1 MNLVNKYFGKNH
13 WKNSEFFKGSFIHF
27 FFSEMILNQPL
38 FLPVSILLG
47 GILGLFPFFKY
58 EIDDPVGIKQF
69 KRFKSGQTYDYII
82 VGAGTT
88 GAVIASRLSENPNI
102 RVLLLEAG
110 GDGSLLSDIP
120 AGIGSLLGK

>member
-1 MNLVNKYFGKNH
+1 MNLVNKYFGNNH
-13 WKNSEFFKGSFIHF
+13 RKNSEFLKNFLFI

-69 KRFKSGQTYDYII
+69 KKFKSGQTYDYII